1 MPFHLLRTFFSLLI
15 TSIYNEMRLF
25 DMSLITLT
33 TDFGS
38 VYPAAMKGVILG
50 IDPQATIIDISHTV
64 PQGDIRAGAFVL
76 YSVVPYF
83 PVGTVHVAVVD
94 PGVGTARN
102 SIVISAGGHLF
113 VGPDNGLTVPAA
125 SRLGKIEVR
134 KITNLGLLGDVS
146 ATFHG
151 RDVFAR
157 IGAYLSEGMLLEE
170 IGETTMDHVQL
181 DFGIVETGKDF
192 ISGKVIYIDD
202 FGNVITNI
210 QASDVFSKF
219 RFEEQIKVFGN
230 PMPFLETYGFA
241 EIGNSLALI
250 GSHGFF
256 EIAVNQ
262 GNAAKMLKVQCG
274 DEIKI
279 ENG

>member
-1 MPFHLLRTFFSLLI
+1 
-15 TSIYNEMRLF
+15 
-25 DMSLITLT
+25 MSLITLI

-50 IDPQATIIDISHTV
+50 IDPRATIVDISHTV
-64 PQGDIRAGAFVL
+64 PQGDIRAGAFAL

-113 VGPDNGLTVPAA
+113 VGPDNGLMVPAA

-157 IGAYLSEGMLLEE
+157 IGAYLSEGMPLQEV
-170 IGETTMDHVQL
+170 GEKTLDHVHL
-181 DFGIVETGKDF
+181 DFGMVEVSETSITGQ
-192 ISGKVIYIDD
+192 VIYIDD

-210 QASDVFSKF
+210 RAADVLGLI
-219 RFEEQIKVFGN
+219 RFGEVVHIFYRK
-230 PMPFLETYGFA
+230 MPVIRTYGLVD
-241 EIGNSLALI
+241 EGKLLALV
-250 GSHGFF
+250 GSHGFL
-256 EIAVNQ
+256 EIAVNK
-262 GNAAKMLKVQCG
+262 GNASKELDVLCNDPVKL
-274 DEIKI
+274 IFSKK
-279 ENG
+279 

>member
-1 MPFHLLRTFFSLLI
+1 
-15 TSIYNEMRLF
+15 
-25 DMSLITLT
+25 MSLITLT

-50 IDPQATIIDISHTV
+50 IDPRATIVDISHTV
-64 PQGDIRAGAFVL
+64 PHADIRAGAFAL

-113 VGPDNGLTVPAA
+113 VGPDNGLMVPAA
-125 SRLGKIEVR
+125 SRMGKKEIH

-157 IGAYLSEGMLLEE
+157 IGAYLSEGMPLEE
-170 IGETTMDHVQL
+170 VGEATEDHIHL
-181 DFGIVETGKDF
+181 DFGTAEAGKDS
-192 ISGKVIYIDD
+192 ISGQVIYIDD
-202 FGNVITNI
+202 FGNIITNI
-210 QASDVFSKF
+210 RASDVFKKF
-219 RFEEQIKVFGN
+219 RFEERIRIFGN
-230 PMPFLETYGFA
+230 SMPLLETYGSA
-241 EIGNSLALI
+241 EIGELLVLI
-250 GSHGFF
+250 GSHGFL
-256 EIAVNQ
+256 EIAVNR
-262 GNAAKMLKVQCG
+262 GSAAKKLKIGCE

-279 ENG
+279 EKS